1 MTLALTSDPTQPAR
15 SGGHFGDIMRLI
27 EDDVIPVARRQL
39 G

>member
-1 MTLALTSDPTQPAR
+1 MPAR